1 MGSHSY
7 LYTLLPESVYGSC
20 LYTTGRA
27 LHKPKLIIIEQGG
40 KGGGARGKCFFF
52 DKDTKIP
59 KFQI

>member
-40 KGGGARGKCFFF
+40 KGGGGVHVVSVFFF
-52 DKDTKIP
+52 
-59 KFQI
+59 